1 MPDEI
6 EIGRDPERQIHQPLH
21 NKYFSQIGFPR
32 FTSRLREE
40 EVIFDELGCRHQYAR
55 FQQRKM
61 TEDYKKDGEFSM
73 ADVSLQK
80 KNSTIEIMN
89 I

>member
-1 MPDEI
+1 
-6 EIGRDPERQIHQPLH
+6 
-21 NKYFSQIGFPR
+21 
-32 FTSRLREE
+32 
-40 EVIFDELGCRHQYAR
+40 
-55 FQQRKM
+55 M